1 MGQSQFPL
9 VVALPAFTY
18 TQFSISAVCLKRL
31 KVLGEGEREE
41 GGQQLTLNSLE
52 RANEGPTKKRRKL
65 VARPQDTLH
74 TPLMSSERGSSAN
87 RAGKR
92 ECRSKVASQREVEEG
107 RQSQIDAKATWQSKL
122 HSGSEPELR
131 LCCVRTHTNVM
142 VCV

>member
-31 KVLGEGEREE
+31 KVLGKGE
-41 GGQQLTLNSLE
+41 GGRRGAATHFTLNSLE

-92 ECRSKVASQREVEEG
+92 ECRSKVAS
-107 RQSQIDAKATWQSKL
+107 
-122 HSGSEPELR
+122 
-131 LCCVRTHTNVM
+131 
-142 VCV
+142 

>member
-31 KVLGEGEREE
+31 KVLGVGE
-41 GGQQLTLNSLE
+41 GQQLTLNSLE

-74 TPLMSSERGSSAN
+74 TPLMSSERASSGYSTEQGKGSAEA
-87 RAGKR
+87 R
-92 ECRSKVASQREVEEG
+92 
-107 RQSQIDAKATWQSKL
+107 
-122 HSGSEPELR
+122 
-131 LCCVRTHTNVM
+131 
-142 VCV
+142 

>member
-31 KVLGEGEREE
+31 KVLKGRVRVGGEV
-41 GGQQLTLNSLE
+41 QQHTLNSLE

-74 TPLMSSERGSSAN
+74 TPLMSSERGSS
-87 RAGKR
+87 GY
-92 ECRSKVASQREVEEG
+92 STEEG
-107 RQSQIDAKATWQSKL
+107 KGSAEARWLEGGGGREAK
-122 HSGSEPELR
+122 P
-131 LCCVRTHTNVM
+131 N
-142 VCV
+142 